1 MKLVLFALVL
11 LSSAVSSY
19 CYYVICY
26 EDELLCVQYPIVNST
41 NKISTVVGLILDDA
55 SIVGTLPPEIGDLQ
69 NLAILDLSNNMLSGL
84 PPDLTTMPTLQYLNL
99 SMNKFDGLIDLASI
113 FNPSSTL

>member
-1 MKLVLFALVL
+1 MSIRVMNLVPVALVL

-41 NKISTVVGLILDDA
+41 NKISIVVGLILDDA
-55 SIVGTLPPEIGDLQ
+55 SIVGTLPSEIGDLQ
-69 NLAILDLSNNMLSGL
+69 NLAILDLSGNPLTGDIPNLGGLTWLQTLKLSGNQL
-84 PPDLTTMPTLQYLNL
+84 
-99 SMNKFDGLIDLASI
+99 
-113 FNPSSTL
+113 